1 MDIAKP
7 KLTSQELIDKMKSK
21 GIEFN
26 IVDEG
31 NAKVFLSNHNNY
43 FRVSSYRKNYDKYQK
58 GTNKGKYINLEFAY
72 LVELST
78 IDMHL
83 RFHIIKMC
91 LDIEHFYKIQVLKDI
106 ENNSKEDGYS
116 IVIEFLKREEWI
128 LDNIERKKTP
138 YTCDLITKHFDF
150 SKEIIEDK
158 VKCPV
163 WAFLEIVTFGEFL
176 KFYDFYSSIYPTSYA
191 SLPTLNS
198 IKSLRNAC
206 AHNNCVLHNIR
217 RGYTW
222 PNRII
227 STFVSQIKTIGK
239 EERKNKLSSQPLYEF
254 TCLLYIYNY
263 IVPESIKDRRLLELK
278 SLVNDRMLKHK
289 EYFESQLLIKSSFN
303 YLKKLVDFLV

>member
-128 LDNIERKKTP
+128 LDNIERKK
-138 YTCDLITKHFDF
+138 
-150 SKEIIEDK
+150 
-158 VKCPV
+158 
-163 WAFLEIVTFGEFL
+163 
-176 KFYDFYSSIYPTSYA
+176 
-191 SLPTLNS
+191 
-198 IKSLRNAC
+198 
-206 AHNNCVLHNIR
+206 
-217 RGYTW
+217 
-222 PNRII
+222 
-227 STFVSQIKTIGK
+227 
-239 EERKNKLSSQPLYEF
+239 
-254 TCLLYIYNY
+254 
-263 IVPESIKDRRLLELK
+263 
-278 SLVNDRMLKHK
+278 
-289 EYFESQLLIKSSFN
+289 LLIP
-303 YLKKLVDFLV
+303 VI